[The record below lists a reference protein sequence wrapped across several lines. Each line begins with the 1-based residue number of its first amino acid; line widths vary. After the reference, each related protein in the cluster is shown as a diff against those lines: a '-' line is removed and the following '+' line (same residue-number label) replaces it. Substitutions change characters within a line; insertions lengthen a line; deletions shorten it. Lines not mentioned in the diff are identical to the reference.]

1 MLFPL
6 RIRVRRPQWD
16 DIVAHRHPVGERY
29 RRVHAHDLAHHLIEV
44 WQGIECVERGA
55 VGAHCLELGA
65 QGGLNIGVD
74 CEGVQGPCS
83 RGTAEESGSVR
94 RVAMHVEHEMI
105 PSCLMPCRR
114 EV

>member
-1 MLFPL
+1 
-6 RIRVRRPQWD
+6 
-16 DIVAHRHPVGERY
+16 
-29 RRVHAHDLAHHLIEV
+29 VHTHDLAHHLIEV

-65 QGGLNIGVD
+65 QGGLNIRVD

-105 PSCLMPCRR
+105 PSCLMSCRR